1 MPIEAAIIYKSK
13 DQIVADLISA
23 ILARVPDIN
32 TEEDSNIRLLCEV
45 FAGEIEG
52 VFLANQIL
60 RDNIFVQSANL
71 TELRRHGEQFGLPIK
86 AGTLATGT
94 VRFSGAGG
102 TFIAAGA
109 VVGADPGAGDVLYFV
124 TTADATI
131 PNPGIP
137 TAPTAAAGGVGTNL
151 NPGTYEYAVTFV
163 TAGGET
169 TIGTESS
176 PVVLAAN
183 GQINLTNIPL
193 GGPGTTA
200 RKIYRAVDGG
210 DYQLVTTINNNT
222 ATTFDD
228 NVDEAALGANPPT
241 ESTAERVTA
250 AAESEEGGAA
260 YNVSIGAVNEVIDV
274 PDGVTDVTN
283 TTDFVGGAD
292 EEDLEAFRSR
302 LLDFLRNPK
311 TGSPGDLEAWAEAI
325 DGVAEATAFPN
336 DNLGTPTNGH
346 VTVRIVGPDGVIP
359 DQDVIDA
366 VQAELDAQDIAN
378 ITIHVTTF
386 TAVLTDVTVDVT
398 LDTNFTLADVT
409 PAVEA
414 AIEDYINAV
423 PVGGTVY
430 RSGIIDAIF
439 GLPGIVNV
447 TVSVPTTDQTS
458 TATEKRVPDD
468 IVVS

>member
-13 DQIVADLISA
+13 DQIVADLIA
-23 ILARVPDIN
+23 ALLARVPDIN

-45 FAGEIEG
+45 MAGEIEG

-86 AGTLATGT
+86 TGTVATGS

-102 TFIAAGA
+102 TFIPAGA
-109 VVGADPGAGDVLYFV
+109 VIGADPGAGDVLYFV

-163 TAGGET
+163 TDGGET
-169 TIGTESS
+169 VIGVESS

-183 GQINLTNIPL
+183 GQINLTNIPV
-193 GGPGTTA
+193 GGTGTTA
-200 RKIYRAVDGG
+200 RKIYRSVDGG
-210 DYQLVTTINNNT
+210 DYQLVTTLSDNVT
-222 ATTFDD
+222 TTFND
-228 NVDEAALGANPPT
+228 NVDEASLGANPPA
-241 ESTAERVTA
+241 ESTAERVTTT
-250 AAESEEGGAA
+250 AESEEGGTA
-260 YNVSIGAVNEVIDV
+260 YNVEIGAINEVADV

-283 TTDFVGGAD
+283 TTVFTGGTD
-292 EEDLEAFRSR
+292 EEDMEAFRSR

-311 TGSPGDLEAWAEAI
+311 TGSPADLEAWAEAI

-346 VTVRIVGPDGVIP
+346 VTVRIVGPDGTTP
-359 DQDVIDA
+359 PQSVIDA

-378 ITIHVTTF
+378 IVIHVTTF
-386 TAVLTDVTVDVT
+386 DSVSTDVTVDVDLEST
-398 LDTNFTLADVT
+398 FTLGDVT
-409 PAVEA
+409 PAVKD

-430 RSGIIDAIF
+430 RAGIIDAVF
-439 GLPGIVNV
+439 GLAGIINV
-447 TVSVPTTDQTS
+447 TVSTPATDQTS
-458 TATEKRVPDD
+458 TATQKRVPGT
-468 IVVS
+468 ITVA